1 MSCKCKCKLDGTKC
15 NSNQWWDIYKC
26 WCECKTHHICE
37 KVYVYN
43 PTTCSCENEKYLAIN
58 DSSIMCDEV
67 TAWK

>member
-37 KVYVYN
+37 
-43 PTTCSCENEKYLAIN
+43 NEKYLAIN

-67 TAWK
+67 TAWKGQKRSYFP